1 MDNISF
7 LTLEAAFLKVKKWQL
22 SPFST
27 EPFNFSLTVQFYP
40 CMHGDAY
47 IQEFPSLYKNGRT
60 LVMKGKVYGWLT
72 VYYFHV
78 QVLVVGGGDG
88 GGLREIAKHSCVKE
102 IHLCEI
108 DEVGQRLSQ
117 KHTIC

>member
-1 MDNISF
+1 
-7 LTLEAAFLKVKKWQL
+7 
-22 SPFST
+22 
-27 EPFNFSLTVQFYP
+27 
-40 CMHGDAY
+40 MHGDAY
-47 IQEFPSLYKNGRT
+47 IQGFPSLYKNGRT

-88 GGLREIAKHSCVKE
+88 GVLREIAKHSCVKE

-108 DEVGQRLSQ
+108 DEVRQRLSQ